1 MLLTDGKHILIIT
14 ANLAKT
20 RMLQLRNR
28 FNLEKR
34 RVALL
39 KEQNPH
45 TPVAS
50 QWSLFENLL
59 FLGDYVK
66 TRRPYTLP
74 ASFNPKTDSTVS
86 SSDAEEDDEEEEE
99 EEVAK
104 TIESGLDSNE
114 KQM

>member
-1 MLLTDGKHILIIT
+1 
-14 ANLAKT
+14 
-20 RMLQLRNR
+20 MLQLRNR

-34 RVALL
+34 RVAIL

-59 FLGDYVK
+59 FLENYVK

-74 ASFNPKTDSTVS
+74 AGFNPKTDSTIS
-86 SSDAEEDDEEEEE
+86 SSDVENDEEEEE
-99 EEVAK
+99 EEVSK
-104 TIESGLDSNE
+104 TLESGLDLNE
-114 KQM
+114 NQM